1 MAEISPFRAI
11 RYNPS
16 KVSNLSTV
24 ICPPYDVVSVPE
36 YDRLTKRNAQN
47 LIRIELPMTQGKE
60 DRYAVAAKFW
70 SRWQNQRILQEDKQP
85 GYYGYE
91 QRFMVGSQP
100 VFRRGFFAALKL
112 ETPGK
117 GDIRPHERTFPKH
130 KEDRL
135 KLMRAT
141 QANISPIFGIFAGRK
156 KAHDLLNK
164 RMQEKP
170 VMTARDDR
178 GVTHRL
184 WRWTDPETI
193 KILTEAVRG
202 GEVLIA
208 DGHHRYETAWNY
220 AQEKKPASRK
230 AAARYVM
237 TFLCQLDDPGLVIHP
252 THRSV
257 RWDADWKDWQD
268 RVDSAFTMRRID
280 SLPALLS
287 RLRVKNERSAMGMV
301 VGGGKLFWLK
311 PKNGGSTTLPVVN
324 LHERVLKNIPLE
336 NISYNQD
343 PRAAIEAIQ
352 RSEAQVAFLLPP
364 PDKDVF
370 ARLCKSG
377 RLLPQKSTYFY
388 PKVVTGFVM
397 RSLKGDV

>member
-11 RYNPS
+11 RYNSS

-24 ICPPYDVVSVPE
+24 ICPPYDVVSVAE
-36 YDRLTKRNAQN
+36 YHRLSKRSPQN
-47 LIRIELPMTQGKE
+47 LIRVELPMAQGKE
-60 DRYAVAAKFW
+60 DRYRIAAKFW
-70 SRWQNQRILQEDKQP
+70 TRWQNQRILQEDKEP
-85 GYYGYE
+85 AYYGYE
-91 QRFMVGSQP
+91 QRFMIGTQA

-117 GDIRPHERTFPKH
+117 GDVRPHERTFPKH

-141 QANISPIFGIFAGRK
+141 QSNISPIFGIFAGRK
-156 KAHDLLNK
+156 KVQQLLSQK
-164 RMQEKP
+164 MRERP
-170 VMTARDDR
+170 LTTARDER

-184 WRWTDPETI
+184 WRWTDEATL
-193 KILTEAVRG
+193 KTLTDAVRG

-220 AQEKKPASRK
+220 SQEKKSTSRRAASK
-230 AAARYVM
+230 YVL
-237 TFLCQLDDPGLVIHP
+237 TFLCQLEDPGLVIQP
-252 THRSV
+252 THRAV
-257 RWDADWKDWQD
+257 RWDTPWEDWRD
-268 RVDSAFTMRRID
+268 RVDRAFTMHRID

-311 PKNGGSTTLPVVN
+311 PKNGHSSTLPVVH

-352 RSEAQVAFLLPP
+352 RAEANVAFLLPP